1 MESKGNLHY
10 ESMRVKKRYRI
21 IEKPFYAYKTLPLQL
36 LLLKILLSKYT
47 YALKQHTSYPKY
59 QDSSVCTCSEYLNS
73 APTYIILPPL
83 DIPPP
88 SPSTHLNSLAQ
99 SPYSAV
105 TTFIKMGEPHPAFP
119 SAEPPSSSRVS
130 SALLTST
137 DLNKLLTQAKPLI
150 AVKQKIIPALERL
163 ASLSDQDA
171 IEQILY
177 QEKFNVEER
186 TDEQL
191 ANATVPLVYVLYVL
205 TIFSWTV
212 LTG

>member
-1 MESKGNLHY
+1 
-10 ESMRVKKRYRI
+10 
-21 IEKPFYAYKTLPLQL
+21 
-36 LLLKILLSKYT
+36 
-47 YALKQHTSYPKY
+47 
-59 QDSSVCTCSEYLNS
+59 
-73 APTYIILPPL
+73 
-83 DIPPP
+83 
-88 SPSTHLNSLAQ
+88 
-99 SPYSAV
+99 
-105 TTFIKMGEPHPAFP
+105 MGEPHPAFP

-150 AVKQKIIPALERL
+150 GVKQKIIPALERL

-171 IEQILY
+171 IEQNLF

-191 ANATVPLVYVLYVL
+191 ANATIPLVYVLYVH